1 MIKMFKNKYIE
12 KALKML
18 DASPLKVTEQRIAM
32 VNLLFKNG
40 AAHFT
45 ADDIY
50 EEVSKKKIKISLAT
64 IYNCLNQFKEFGMIK
79 AIKISSDKI
88 YFDTNLED
96 HHHFFCIKSSR
107 LIDVETNKVKI
118 SKLPKLPRGKK
129 LKSIEVIINISD

>member
-1 MIKMFKNKYIE
+1 MRKNKYIK
-12 KALKML
+12 KALEML
-18 DASPLKVTEQRIAM
+18 QASPLKVTEQRIAM

-45 ADDIY
+45 VDDIY

>member
-1 MIKMFKNKYIE
+1 MRKNKYIK
-12 KALKML
+12 KALEML
-18 DASPLKVTEQRIAM
+18 QASPLKVTEQRIAM

-50 EEVSKKKIKISLAT
+50 EEVRKKKIKISLAT

>member
-1 MIKMFKNKYIE
+1 MHKNEYIV

-18 DASPLKVTEQRIAM
+18 EASPLKVTEQRVAM

-45 ADDIY
+45 VDDVY
-50 EEVSKKKIKISLAT
+50 EKVSKKKIKISLAT
-64 IYNCLNQFKEFGMIK
+64 IYNCLNQFKELGIIK
-79 AIKISSDKI
+79 AIKVSSDKI

-107 LIDVETNKVKI
+107 LIDVDTDKVKI
-118 SKLPKLPRGKK
+118 SKLPELPKGKK
-129 LKSIEVIINISD
+129 LKSVEVIINITD

>member
-1 MIKMFKNKYIE
+1 MRKNKYIK
-12 KALKML
+12 KALEML
-18 DASPLKVTEQRIAM
+18 QASPLKVTEQRIAM